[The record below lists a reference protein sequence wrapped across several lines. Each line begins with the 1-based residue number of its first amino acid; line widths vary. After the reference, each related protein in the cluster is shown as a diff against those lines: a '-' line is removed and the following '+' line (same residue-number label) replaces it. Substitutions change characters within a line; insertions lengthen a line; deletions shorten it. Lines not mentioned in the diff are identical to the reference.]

1 MGMGQAQTLRVG
13 IDIQRLEEFADIA
26 NREPLLFLLL
36 IFPTHYTKDIKNIQ
50 QIFKPLPS
58 LPPPPHKTNGEWW
71 WWKRKER

>member
-1 MGMGQAQTLRVG
+1 MRMGMGMGQAQTLRVG

-50 QIFKPLPS
+50 QNFKP
-58 LPPPPHKTNGEWW
+58 PPQTNGEW